1 MKKIKN
7 IHPGEILQEE
17 FLAEYNIT
25 AYKLAKDTH
34 IPAIRIS
41 QIVKGKRSISADT
54 ALRFSKY
61 FGTTPDFWMG
71 LQIEYDL
78 REESKIKA
86 KMISSPAKRLSKNG
100 QTGLTIGT
108 LTSTLKTNEKL
119 SASKTKQAKK

>member
-17 FLAEYNIT
+17 FLKEYNIT
-25 AYKLAKDTH
+25 AYKLAKDTN
-34 IPAIRIS
+34 IPPTRIS
-41 QIVKGKRSISADT
+41 QIIKGKRSISADT

-78 REESKIKA
+78 REESNIKA
-86 KMISSPAKRLSKNG
+86 KEIKAIKSLYEI
-100 QTGLTIGT
+100 QHT
-108 LTSTLKTNEKL
+108 L
-119 SASKTKQAKK
+119 

>member
-25 AYKLAKDTH
+25 AYRLAKDTH
-34 IPAIRIS
+34 IPATRIS
-41 QIVKGKRSISADT
+41 QIIKGKRSISADT

-78 REESKIKA
+78 REELNIKA
-86 KMISSPAKRLSKNG
+86 KEIKAIKSLYEIQ
-100 QTGLTIGT
+100 QTL
-108 LTSTLKTNEKL
+108 
-119 SASKTKQAKK
+119 